1 MNATEIKKELANARQ
16 NLNNALAH
24 IQAVIIAAD
33 EKDSSWIES
42 YKEAYQNDVETLTAK
57 LHMSIN
63 YLTHDLQEAKV
74 I

>member
-33 EKDSSWIES
+33 EKDNSWIGNILFNVLWIV
-42 YKEAYQNDVETLTAK
+42 KTTLK
-57 LHMSIN
+57 R
-63 YLTHDLQEAKV
+63 
-74 I
+74 